1 MIVPKGE
8 RQVNQKQQKKG
19 NKMCLYP
26 TFVKNPKYKPNKK
39 NKGKPPVCKDR
50 RLYYIPVKCGCC
62 IECRKEKQREW
73 RVRLEEELRS
83 NFGYFVTLTI
93 APEQIKNIET
103 DTGLKWEENP
113 NEIATRAL
121 RLFLE
126 RARKDTGKSIRHW
139 CVTELGETGNRIHLH
154 GIFFGQKSA
163 ELIRKHWKYGFV
175 FIGSFC
181 NSRSVNYMTKYMLKV
196 DVKHPTFK
204 QIVLASKGIGNG
216 YLDRLDYLW
225 QKQNY
230 KNINVA
236 TYTFRNGTK
245 MAMPKYY
252 KNKIFTEKE
261 REKMWINN
269 LNRGLLW
276 IYGEKV
282 KADDWHTIDNLRKY
296 WQEYGRQTMG
306 DDPIA
311 WNAAKERRK
320 EEKQRKAI
328 AAMKKSAEKFS
339 TKILTKLPS
348 QAEFSMETKNWNKE
362 TYKRWKQNETYILEK
377 HFNLLGISEYESS

>member
-1 MIVPKGE
+1 
-8 RQVNQKQQKKG
+8 
-19 NKMCLYP
+19 MCLYP
-26 TFVKNPKYKPNKK
+26 TYIKNPKYKPNKK
-39 NKGKPPVCKDR
+39 NKGKPPICTDR
-50 RLYYIPVKCGCC
+50 RLLYIPAKCGCC

-83 NFGYFVTLTI
+83 NYGYFITLTI
-93 APEQIKNIET
+93 SPEGIKDIEEK
-103 DTGLKWEENP
+103 TGLKWKENP
-113 NEIATRAL
+113 NEIATKGL

-126 RARKDTGKSIRHW
+126 RVRKDTGKSMRHW
-139 CVTELGETGNRIHLH
+139 CVTELGEENDRIHLH
-154 GIFFGQKSA
+154 GIFFGQRGA
-163 ELIRKHWKYGFV
+163 ELIKKHWKYGFI
-175 FIGSFC
+175 FIGQYC
-181 NSRSVNYMTKYMLKV
+181 NSRSINYMTKYMLKV

-204 QIVLASKGIGNG
+204 QIVLASAGIGAG
-216 YLDRLDYLW
+216 YTDRLDYLW

-282 KADDWHTIDNLRKY
+282 KADDWKTIDNLRKY
-296 WQEYGRQTMG
+296 WQNYGKTIMG
-306 DDPIA
+306 DNPIA
-311 WNAAKERRK
+311 WNAMKERRK
-320 EEKQRKAI
+320 EEKQRRAI
-328 AAMKKSAEKFS
+328 AEAKKQAEKFG
-339 TKILTKLPS
+339 TENLTKLPL
-348 QAEFSMETKNWNKE
+348 QADFPMERERSKWDDIIEKQFRKNL
-362 TYKRWKQNETYILEK
+362 WKHEQLRRCTTEEYYDA
-377 HFNLLGISEYESS
+377 LGVTGQA

>member
-1 MIVPKGE
+1 
-8 RQVNQKQQKKG
+8 
-19 NKMCLYP
+19 MCLYP
-26 TFVKNPKYKPNKK
+26 TFIKNPKYKPNKK

-50 RLYYIPVKCGCC
+50 RLLYVPVKCGCC

-83 NFGYFVTLTI
+83 NFGYFITLTMSQ
-93 APEQIKNIET
+93 EGIKELEEK
-103 DTGLKWEENP
+103 TGLKWKENP
-113 NEIATRAL
+113 NEIATKGL

-126 RARKDTGKSIRHW
+126 RCRKDTSKSIKHW
-139 CVTELGETGNRIHLH
+139 CVTELGEGNDRIHLH

-163 ELIRKHWKYGFV
+163 ELIKKHWKYGFS
-175 FIGSFC
+175 FIGQYC

-196 DVKHPTFK
+196 DTKHPEFK
-204 QIVLASKGIGNG
+204 QIVLASKGIGAG
-216 YLDRLDYLW
+216 YMDRLDYLW

-236 TYTFRNGTK
+236 TYAFRNGTK

-252 KNKIFTEKE
+252 KDKIFTEKE

-282 KADDWHTIDNLRKY
+282 KADDWETIDNLRKY
-296 WQEYGRQTMG
+296 WQEYGRKIMG
-306 DDPIA
+306 DNPIA
-311 WNAAKERRK
+311 WNAMKERRK
-320 EEKQRKAI
+320 EEKQRQAI
-328 AAMKKSAEKFS
+328 AEAKKLAEKFS
-339 TKILTKLPS
+339 TENLTELPL
-348 QAEFSMETKNWNKE
+348 QADFPMQEEKQEWEDIINQYIKDNIWTFKRVRRCTTSEHCDSLGAFGQAWNSI
-362 TYKRWKQNETYILEK
+362 RQ
-377 HFNLLGISEYESS
+377 

>member
-1 MIVPKGE
+1 
-8 RQVNQKQQKKG
+8 
-19 NKMCLYP
+19 MCLYP

-50 RLYYIPVKCGCC
+50 RLLYIPVKCGCC

-83 NFGYFVTLTI
+83 NFGYFITLTI
-93 APEQIKNIET
+93 SQEGITELEEK
-103 DTGLKWEENP
+103 TGLKWKENP
-113 NEIATRAL
+113 NEIATKGL

-126 RARKDTGKSIRHW
+126 RCRKDTSKSIKHW
-139 CVTELGETGNRIHLH
+139 CVTELGEKYDRIHLH

-163 ELIRKHWKYGFV
+163 KLIKKHWKYGFS
-175 FIGSFC
+175 FIGQYC

-196 DVKHPTFK
+196 DTKHPEFK
-204 QIVLASKGIGNG
+204 QIVLSSKGIGSG
-216 YLDRLDYLW
+216 YMDRLDYLW

-236 TYTFRNGTK
+236 TYAFRNGTK

-282 KADDWHTIDNLRKY
+282 GANDWKTIDNLREY
-296 WQEYGRQTMG
+296 WQKYGREVMG
-306 DDPIA
+306 DNPIA
-311 WNAAKERRK
+311 WNAMKERRK
-320 EEKQRKAI
+320 EEKQRRAI
-328 AAMKKSAEKFS
+328 AEAKKQAGKFS
-339 TKILTKLPS
+339 TENLTELPL
-348 QAEFSMETKNWNKE
+348 QADFPMQETKQGWEDIINQYIKNNMW
-362 TYKRWKQNETYILEK
+362 TFKRARRCTT
-377 HFNLLGISEYESS
+377 SEHCDALNTFGQA

>member
-1 MIVPKGE
+1 
-8 RQVNQKQQKKG
+8 
-19 NKMCLYP
+19 MCLYP
-26 TFVKNPKYKPNKK
+26 TYIKNPKYKPNKK
-39 NKGKPPVCKDR
+39 NKGNPPVCKDR
-50 RLYYIPVKCGCC
+50 RLLYIPTKCGCC

-83 NFGYFVTLTI
+83 NFGYFTTLTI
-93 APEQIKNIET
+93 SPEGIKEIEEKSS
-103 DTGLKWEENP
+103 LKWEENP
-113 NEIATRAL
+113 NEIATKGL

-126 RARKDTGKSIRHW
+126 RVRKETGKSIKHW
-139 CVTELGETGNRIHLH
+139 CVTELGEKKDRIHLH

-175 FIGSFC
+175 FIGGYC

-196 DVKHPTFK
+196 DIKHPTFK
-204 QIVLASKGIGNG
+204 QIVLASAGIGAG
-216 YLDRLDYLW
+216 YMDRLDYLW

-230 KNINVA
+230 HNINVA

-269 LNRGLLW
+269 LNRGLIW

-282 KADDWHTIDNLRKY
+282 KADDWYTIDNLRQY
-296 WQEYGRQTMG
+296 WQNYGCEVMG
-306 DDPIA
+306 DNPIA
-311 WNAAKERRK
+311 WNAMKERRK
-320 EEKQRKAI
+320 EEKQRRAV
-328 AAMKKSAEKFS
+328 ALAKKQAEKFS
-339 TKILTKLPS
+339 TENLTELPL
-348 QAEFSMETKNWNKE
+348 QADFPMQDKKWENMVN
-362 TYKRWKQNETYILEK
+362 QYIK
-377 HFNLLGISEYESS
+377 DNIWTFQRARKYTTTEYYNTLYTN

>member
-1 MIVPKGE
+1 
-8 RQVNQKQQKKG
+8 
-19 NKMCLYP
+19 MCLYP

-39 NKGKPPVCKDR
+39 NKSRPPICWDR
-50 RLYYIPVKCGCC
+50 RLYYIPTKCGCC

-83 NFGYFVTLTI
+83 NFGYFTTLTI
-93 APEQIKNIET
+93 APEHIKNLEA

-126 RARKDTGKSIRHW
+126 RARKETGKSIRHW
-139 CVTELGETGNRIHLH
+139 CITELGEEGDRIHLH

-163 ELIRKHWKYGFV
+163 ELVRKHWKYGFV
-175 FIGSFC
+175 FIGYCC

-196 DVKHPTFK
+196 DIKHPTFK
-204 QIVLASKGIGNG
+204 QIVLASKGIGSG

-236 TYTFRNGTK
+236 TYTFRNGTR
-245 MAMPKYY
+245 MAMPRYF
-252 KNKIFTEKE
+252 KNKLFTDKE
-261 REKMWINN
+261 RERMWINN

-282 KADDWHTIDNLRKY
+282 KANDWKTIDNLRRY
-296 WQEYGRQTMG
+296 WQEFGRNVMG

-311 WNAAKERRK
+311 WNAMKERRK
-320 EEKQRKAI
+320 EEKQRRAI
-328 AAMKKSAEKFS
+328 AEAKKLAEKFG
-339 TKILTKLPS
+339 TEIL
-348 QAEFSMETKNWNKE
+348 AEEAPLQDEFPRQENDWDENVHEYWSENKE
-362 TYKRWKQNETYILEK
+362 HILEK
-377 HFNLLGISEYESS
+377 HCRLLGTSE

>member
-1 MIVPKGE
+1 
-8 RQVNQKQQKKG
+8 
-19 NKMCLYP
+19 MCLYP

-50 RLYYIPVKCGCC
+50 RLLYIPAKCGYC

-83 NFGYFVTLTI
+83 NFGYFITLTI
-93 APEQIKNIET
+93 SQEGIKELEEK
-103 DTGLKWEENP
+103 TGLKWKENP
-113 NEIATRAL
+113 NEIATKGL

-126 RARKDTGKSIRHW
+126 RCRKDTSKSIKHW
-139 CVTELGETGNRIHLH
+139 CVTELGGENDRIHLH

-163 ELIRKHWKYGFV
+163 ELIKKHWKYGFS
-175 FIGSFC
+175 FIGQYC

-196 DVKHPTFK
+196 DTKHPEFK
-204 QIVLASKGIGNG
+204 QIVLASKGIGAG
-216 YLDRLDYLW
+216 YMDRLDYLW

-236 TYTFRNGTK
+236 TYTLRNGTK

-282 KADDWHTIDNLRKY
+282 KADDWKTIDNLRTY
-296 WQEYGRQTMG
+296 WQEYGREVMG
-306 DDPIA
+306 DNPIA

-320 EEKQRKAI
+320 EEKQRRAI
-328 AAMKKSAEKFS
+328 AEAKKLAEKFS
-339 TKILTKLPS
+339 TENLIELPL
-348 QAEFSMETKNWNKE
+348 QADFPMQEKKQEWEDIINQYIKDDIWTF
-362 TYKRWKQNETYILEK
+362 KRVRKCTT
-377 HFNLLGISEYESS
+377 SEHYDALSAIGQA

>member
-1 MIVPKGE
+1 
-8 RQVNQKQQKKG
+8 
-19 NKMCLYP
+19 MCLYP

-50 RLYYIPVKCGCC
+50 RLYYIPTKCGCC

-93 APEQIKNIET
+93 SPKGIKELEERT
-103 DTGLKWEENP
+103 DLNWKLNP
-113 NEIATRAL
+113 NEIATKAL

-139 CVTELGETGNRIHLH
+139 CVTELGEEGDRIHLH

-163 ELIRKHWKYGFV
+163 ELIKKHWKYGFS
-175 FIGSFC
+175 FIGQYC

-196 DVKHPTFK
+196 DTKHPTFK
-204 QIVLASKGIGNG
+204 QIVLASSGIGAG
-216 YLDRLDYLW
+216 YMDRLDYLW

-230 KNINVA
+230 KQINVA

-245 MAMPKYY
+245 VAMPKYY

-261 REKMWINN
+261 RERMWINN

-276 IYGEKV
+276 IFGEKV
-282 KADDWHTIDNLRKY
+282 EANDWKTIDDLRRY
-296 WQEYGRQTMG
+296 WQEYGRTVMG
-306 DDPIA
+306 DNPIA
-311 WNAAKERRK
+311 WNAMKERRK
-320 EEKQRKAI
+320 EEKQRKAV
-328 AAMKKSAEKFS
+328 AEAKKSAEKFS

-348 QAEFSMETKNWNKE
+348 QAEFSMQRKGQDINVKKFQEENLE
-362 TYKRWKQNETYILEK
+362 FILK
-377 HFNLLGISEYESS
+377 IHARVLGISKNQQYEPSSYR

>member
-1 MIVPKGE
+1 
-8 RQVNQKQQKKG
+8 
-19 NKMCLYP
+19 MCLYP
-26 TFVKNPKYKPNKK
+26 TYLKNPKYRPNKK

-50 RLYYIPVKCGCC
+50 RLLYIPTKCGCC

-83 NFGYFVTLTI
+83 NFGYFTTLTI
-93 APEQIKNIET
+93 SPEGIKEIEEKSS
-103 DTGLKWEENP
+103 LKWEENP
-113 NEIATRAL
+113 NEIATKGL

-126 RARKDTGKSIRHW
+126 RVRKETGKSIKHW
-139 CVTELGETGNRIHLH
+139 CVTELGEKKDRIHLH

-175 FIGSFC
+175 FIGGYC
-181 NSRSVNYMTKYMLKV
+181 NSRSINYMTKYMLKV
-196 DVKHPTFK
+196 DIKHPLFK
-204 QIVLASKGIGNG
+204 QIVLASAGIGAG
-216 YLDRLDYLW
+216 YMDRLDYLW

-252 KNKIFTEKE
+252 KDKIFTEKE

-282 KADDWHTIDNLRKY
+282 KADDWKTIDNLREY
-296 WQEYGRQTMG
+296 WQKYGRETMG
-306 DDPIA
+306 DNPIA
-311 WNAAKERRK
+311 WNAMKERRK
-320 EEKQRKAI
+320 EEKQRRAV
-328 AAMKKSAEKFS
+328 ALAKKHAEKFG
-339 TKILTKLPS
+339 TENLTKLPL
-348 QAEFSMETKNWNKE
+348 QADFPMER
-362 TYKRWKQNETYILEK
+362 KRHEWDDIIEK
-377 HFNLLGISEYESS
+377 HLKENLWKYEQLRECSTEELYDALGIMGQA

>member
-1 MIVPKGE
+1 
-8 RQVNQKQQKKG
+8 
-19 NKMCLYP
+19 MCLYP
-26 TFVKNPKYKPNKK
+26 TYIKNPKYKPSKK
-39 NKGKPPVCKDR
+39 NKGKPPVCEDM
-50 RLYYIPVKCGCC
+50 RLLYIPTKCGCC

-83 NFGYFVTLTI
+83 NFGYFTTLTI
-93 APEQIKNIET
+93 SPEGIKEIEEKS
-103 DTGLKWEENP
+103 GLKWEENP
-113 NEIATRAL
+113 NEIATKGL

-126 RARKDTGKSIRHW
+126 RVRKDIGKSIKHW
-139 CVTELGETGNRIHLH
+139 CVTELGEKKDRIHLH

-163 ELIRKHWKYGFV
+163 ELIKKHWKYGFV
-175 FIGSFC
+175 FIGGYC

-196 DVKHPTFK
+196 DIKHPLFK
-204 QIVLASKGIGNG
+204 QIVLASPGIGAG
-216 YLDRLDYLW
+216 YMDRLDYLW

-230 KNINVA
+230 KNIDVA

-282 KADDWHTIDNLRKY
+282 KADDWKTIDNLRKY
-296 WQEYGRQTMG
+296 WQNYGREVMG
-306 DDPIA
+306 DNPIA
-311 WNAAKERRK
+311 WNAMKEHRK
-320 EEKQRKAI
+320 EEKQRKYI
-328 AAMKKSAEKFS
+328 AEAKKIAD
-339 TKILTKLPS
+339 KIVTENLTKLPL
-348 QAEFSMETKNWNKE
+348 QADFPMQEKKIKWEDTINQYIKNNIWAFQRVRRCTTRE
-362 TYKRWKQNETYILEK
+362 HYDT
-377 HFNLLGISEYESS
+377 LGAIGQA

>member
-1 MIVPKGE
+1 
-8 RQVNQKQQKKG
+8 
-19 NKMCLYP
+19 MCLYP
-26 TFVKNPKYKPNKK
+26 TYIKNPKYKPNKK

-50 RLYYIPVKCGCC
+50 RLLYIPTKCGCC

-73 RVRLEEELRS
+73 RVRLEEEMRS
-83 NFGYFVTLTI
+83 NFGYFTTLTI
-93 APEQIKNIET
+93 SPEGIKEIEEKS
-103 DTGLKWEENP
+103 GLKWEENP
-113 NEIATRAL
+113 NEIATKGL

-126 RARKDTGKSIRHW
+126 RVRKDIGKSIKHW
-139 CVTELGETGNRIHLH
+139 CVTELGEKKDRIHLH

-175 FIGSFC
+175 FIGGYC

-196 DVKHPTFK
+196 DIKHPEFK
-204 QIVLASKGIGNG
+204 QIVLASAGIGAG
-216 YLDRLDYLW
+216 YMDRLDYLW

-269 LNRGLLW
+269 LNRGLIW

-282 KADDWHTIDNLRKY
+282 KADDWKTIDNLRKY
-296 WQEYGRQTMG
+296 WQNYGREVMG
-306 DDPIA
+306 DNPIA
-311 WNAAKERRK
+311 WNAMKERRK
-320 EEKQRKAI
+320 EEKQRRAV
-328 AAMKKSAEKFS
+328 ALAKKQAEKFS
-339 TKILTKLPS
+339 TENLIELPL
-348 QAEFSMETKNWNKE
+348 QADFPM
-362 TYKRWKQNETYILEK
+362 QEK
-377 HFNLLGISEYESS
+377 GIEWENVVNQYVKDNMWAFLRVRRCATGEHYDALGAIGQA

>member
-1 MIVPKGE
+1 
-8 RQVNQKQQKKG
+8 
-19 NKMCLYP
+19 MCLYP
-26 TFVKNPKYKPNKK
+26 TYIKNPKYKPNKK

-50 RLYYIPVKCGCC
+50 RLLYIPTKCGCC

-83 NFGYFVTLTI
+83 NFGYFTTLTI
-93 APEQIKNIET
+93 SPEGIKEIEEKS
-103 DTGLKWEENP
+103 GLKWEENP
-113 NEIATRAL
+113 NEIATKGL

-126 RARKDTGKSIRHW
+126 RVRKDIGKSIKHW
-139 CVTELGETGNRIHLH
+139 CVTELGEKKDRIHLH

-175 FIGSFC
+175 FIGGYC

-196 DVKHPTFK
+196 DIKHPTFK
-204 QIVLASKGIGNG
+204 QIVLASAGIGAG
-216 YLDRLDYLW
+216 YMDRLDYLW

-269 LNRGLLW
+269 LNRGLIW

-282 KADDWHTIDNLRKY
+282 KADDWKTIDNLRKY
-296 WQEYGRQTMG
+296 WQNYGCEIMG
-306 DDPIA
+306 DNPIA
-311 WNAAKERRK
+311 WNAMKERRK
-320 EEKQRKAI
+320 EEKQRRAV
-328 AAMKKSAEKFS
+328 ALAKKQAEKFS
-339 TKILTKLPS
+339 TENLTKLPL
-348 QAEFSMETKNWNKE
+348 QADFPIQEKEIEWENTVNQYIKDNMWAFQRVRRCTTKEHYEFLGEI
-362 TYKRWKQNETYILEK
+362 KQV
-377 HFNLLGISEYESS
+377 

>member
-1 MIVPKGE
+1 
-8 RQVNQKQQKKG
+8 
-19 NKMCLYP
+19 MCLYP
-26 TFVKNPKYKPNKK
+26 TYIKNPKYKPNKK
-39 NKGKPPVCKDR
+39 NNGKPPICKDR
-50 RLYYIPVKCGCC
+50 RLLYIPTKCGCC

-73 RVRLEEELRS
+73 RVRLEEEMRS
-83 NFGYFVTLTI
+83 NFGYFTTLTI
-93 APEQIKNIET
+93 GPEGIKDIEKK
-103 DTGLKWEENP
+103 TGLKWEENP
-113 NEIATRAL
+113 NEIATKGL

-126 RARKDTGKSIRHW
+126 RVRKETGKSIKHW
-139 CVTELGETGNRIHLH
+139 CATELGEKNDRIHLH

-175 FIGSFC
+175 FIGGYC

-196 DVKHPTFK
+196 DIKHPTFK
-204 QIVLASKGIGNG
+204 QIVLASAGIGTG

-252 KNKIFTEKE
+252 KNKIFTDKE

-282 KADDWHTIDNLRKY
+282 RADDWKTIDNLREY
-296 WQEYGRQTMG
+296 WQNYGKTVMG
-306 DDPIA
+306 DNPIA
-311 WNAAKERRK
+311 WNAMKERRK
-320 EEKQRKAI
+320 EEKQRRAV
-328 AAMKKSAEKFS
+328 ALAKKQAEKFG
-339 TKILTKLPS
+339 TENLTELPL
-348 QAEFSMETKNWNKE
+348 QVDFPMQEEKQEWNKLIGE
-362 TYKRWKQNETYILEK
+362 YIQSNYWTFKRVRKCTTSELVDT
-377 HFNLLGISEYESS
+377 LGAMGWA

>member
-1 MIVPKGE
+1 
-8 RQVNQKQQKKG
+8 
-19 NKMCLYP
+19 MCLYP

-39 NKGKPPVCKDR
+39 NNGKPPVCKDR

-83 NFGYFVTLTI
+83 NYGYFITLTI
-93 APEQIKNIET
+93 SPEGIKELEKQ
-103 DTGLKWEENP
+103 TGLNWELNP
-113 NEIATRAL
+113 NEIASKGL

-126 RARKDTGKSIRHW
+126 RARKDTGKSVKHW
-139 CVTELGETGNRIHLH
+139 CVTELGEEKDRIHLH

-163 ELIRKHWKYGFV
+163 ELIKKHWKYGFS
-175 FIGSFC
+175 FIGQYC

-196 DVKHPTFK
+196 DVKHPEFK
-204 QIVLASKGIGNG
+204 QIVLASPGIGAG
-216 YLDRLDYLW
+216 YMDRLDYLW

-252 KNKIFTEKE
+252 RDKIFTDKE

-282 KADDWHTIDNLRKY
+282 KADDWETIDSLRQY
-296 WQEYGRQTMG
+296 WQKYGREVMG
-306 DDPIA
+306 DNPIA
-311 WNAAKERRK
+311 WNAAKVRRK
-320 EEKQRKAI
+320 EEKQRKAV
-328 AAMKKSAEKFS
+328 AEAKKLAEKFS
-339 TKILTKLPS
+339 TEILTELPL
-348 QAEFSMETKNWNKE
+348 QAEFPMQKNDWNEDIERYRARNME
-362 TYKRWKQNETYILEK
+362 YILDK
-377 HFNLLGISEYESS
+377 HFRLLGISE

>member
-1 MIVPKGE
+1 
-8 RQVNQKQQKKG
+8 
-19 NKMCLYP
+19 MCLYP

-50 RLYYIPVKCGCC
+50 RLYYIPTKCGCC

-83 NFGYFVTLTI
+83 NFGYFITLTI
-93 APEQIKNIET
+93 SPEGIKELEER
-103 DTGLKWEENP
+103 TGLNWKLNP
-113 NEIATRAL
+113 NEIATKGL

-139 CVTELGETGNRIHLH
+139 CVTELGEEGDRIHLH

-163 ELIRKHWKYGFV
+163 ELIKKHWKYGFS
-175 FIGSFC
+175 FIGQYC
-181 NSRSVNYMTKYMLKV
+181 NSKSVNYMTKYMLKV
-196 DVKHPTFK
+196 DIKHPTFK
-204 QIVLASKGIGNG
+204 QIVLASSGIGAG
-216 YLDRLDYLW
+216 YMDRLDYLW

-230 KNINVA
+230 KQIDVA

-252 KNKIFTEKE
+252 KNKIFTDKE
-261 REKMWINN
+261 RERMWINN

-276 IYGEKV
+276 IFGEKV
-282 KADDWHTIDNLRKY
+282 KADDWKTIDNLRKY
-296 WQEYGRQTMG
+296 WQEYGRTIMG
-306 DDPIA
+306 DDPIM
-311 WNAAKERRK
+311 WNAMKERRK

-328 AAMKKSAEKFS
+328 AEAKKLAEKFS
-339 TKILTKLPS
+339 TKILTRLPS
-348 QAEFSMETKNWNKE
+348 QAEFSMQKKE
-362 TYKRWKQNETYILEK
+362 QDINIQKFQEENLEFILEK
-377 HFNLLGISEYESS
+377 HARALGISKNQQYELSSYR

>member
-1 MIVPKGE
+1 
-8 RQVNQKQQKKG
+8 
-19 NKMCLYP
+19 MCLYP
-26 TFVKNPKYKPNKK
+26 TFLKNPKYKPNKK
-39 NKGKPPVCKDR
+39 NKGKPPICTDR
-50 RLYYIPVKCGCC
+50 RLLYIPVKCGCC

-83 NFGYFVTLTI
+83 NFGYFTTLTI
-93 APEQIKNIET
+93 SPEGIKEIEEK
-103 DTGLKWEENP
+103 TGLKWEENP
-113 NEIATRAL
+113 NEIATKAL

-126 RARKDTGKSIRHW
+126 RVRKEVKKSIKHW
-139 CVTELGETGNRIHLH
+139 CVTELGEKKDRIHLH

-175 FIGSFC
+175 FIGDYC
-181 NSRSVNYMTKYMLKV
+181 NTRSVNYMSKYMLKV
-196 DVKHPTFK
+196 DIKHPTFK
-204 QIVLASKGIGNG
+204 QIVLASAGIGSG
-216 YLDRLDYLW
+216 YFDRLDHLW

-261 REKMWINN
+261 RERMWINN

-282 KADDWHTIDNLRKY
+282 KADDWSTIDNLRQY
-296 WQEYGRQTMG
+296 WQKYGHDVMG

-311 WNAAKERRK
+311 WNAMKERRK
-320 EEKQRKAI
+320 EEKQRRAI
-328 AAMKKSAEKFS
+328 AEAKKLAEKFS
-339 TKILTKLPS
+339 TKNLTKLPL
-348 QAEFSMETKNWNKE
+348 QADFS
-362 TYKRWKQNETYILEK
+362 RQLNEWDEELEK
-377 HFNLLGISEYESS
+377 ARKRNKTYFMERHCELLGVEV

>member
-1 MIVPKGE
+1 
-8 RQVNQKQQKKG
+8 
-19 NKMCLYP
+19 MCLYP

-50 RLYYIPVKCGCC
+50 RLLYIPVKCGCC

-83 NFGYFVTLTI
+83 NFGYFITLTI
-93 APEQIKNIET
+93 SQEGIAELEEK
-103 DTGLKWEENP
+103 TGLKWKENP
-113 NEIATRAL
+113 NEIATKGL

-126 RARKDTGKSIRHW
+126 RCRKDTSKSIKHW
-139 CVTELGETGNRIHLH
+139 CVTELGEKNDRIHLH

-163 ELIRKHWKYGFV
+163 ELIKKHWKYGFS
-175 FIGSFC
+175 FIGQYC
-181 NSRSVNYMTKYMLKV
+181 NSQSVNYMTKYMLKV
-196 DVKHPTFK
+196 DTKHPEFK
-204 QIVLASKGIGNG
+204 QIVLSSKGIGSG
-216 YLDRLDYLW
+216 YMDRLDYLW

-282 KADDWHTIDNLRKY
+282 KADDWGTIDNLRSY
-296 WQEYGRQTMG
+296 WQKYGREVMG

-311 WNAAKERRK
+311 WNAMKERRK
-320 EEKQRKAI
+320 EEKQRRAI
-328 AAMKKSAEKFS
+328 AEAKKQAEKFS
-339 TKILTKLPS
+339 TENLTELPL
-348 QAEFSMETKNWNKE
+348 QADFPMQEK
-362 TYKRWKQNETYILEK
+362 KQGWEDIINQYIKDSIWAFQRVRRCTTSE
-377 HFNLLGISEYESS
+377 HCDALGVFGQA

>member
-1 MIVPKGE
+1 
-8 RQVNQKQQKKG
+8 
-19 NKMCLYP
+19 MCLYP
-26 TFVKNPKYKPNKK
+26 TYIKNPKYKPNKK

-50 RLYYIPVKCGCC
+50 RLLYIPTKCGCC

-83 NFGYFVTLTI
+83 NFGYFTTLTI
-93 APEQIKNIET
+93 SPEGIKEIEEKS
-103 DTGLKWEENP
+103 GLKWEENP
-113 NEIATRAL
+113 NEIATKGL

-126 RARKDTGKSIRHW
+126 RVRKDIGKSIKHW
-139 CVTELGETGNRIHLH
+139 CVTELGEKKDRIHLH

-175 FIGSFC
+175 FIGGYC

-196 DVKHPTFK
+196 DIKHPEFK
-204 QIVLASKGIGNG
+204 QIVLASAGIGAG
-216 YLDRLDYLW
+216 YMDRLDYLW

-282 KADDWHTIDNLRKY
+282 KADDWKTIDNLREY
-296 WQEYGRQTMG
+296 WQKYGCEVMG
-306 DDPIA
+306 DNPIA
-311 WNAAKERRK
+311 WNAMKERRK
-320 EEKQRKAI
+320 EEKQRRAV
-328 AAMKKSAEKFS
+328 ALAKKQAEKFGTENLIELPLQADFPMQEEKQEWDRLIEKYIQANYWTFERVRRCTTS
-339 TKILTKLPS
+339 KLYES
-348 QAEFSMETKNWNKE
+348 
-362 TYKRWKQNETYILEK
+362 
-377 HFNLLGISEYESS
+377 LGIMGQA

>member
-1 MIVPKGE
+1 
-8 RQVNQKQQKKG
+8 
-19 NKMCLYP
+19 MCLYP
-26 TFVKNPKYKPNKK
+26 TYFKNPKYLPNKK
-39 NKGKPPVCKDR
+39 NKGKPPVCKDK
-50 RLYYIPVKCGCC
+50 RLLYIPGKCGCC

-73 RVRLEEELRS
+73 RVRLEEELRTS
-83 NFGYFVTLTI
+83 FGYFTTLTI
-93 APEQIKNIET
+93 SPEKIKEIESI
-103 DTGLKWEENP
+103 TGLKWEENP
-113 NEIATRAL
+113 NEIATKAI

-126 RARKDTGKSIRHW
+126 RVRKDTGKSIKHW
-139 CVTELGETGNRIHLH
+139 CVTELGEKKDRIHLH

-175 FIGSFC
+175 FIGGFC

-196 DVKHPTFK
+196 DIKHPEFK
-204 QIVLASKGIGNG
+204 QIVLASKGIGSG
-216 YLDRLDYLW
+216 YTDRLDYLW

-261 REKMWINN
+261 RETMWINN

-282 KADDWHTIDNLRKY
+282 KADDWETIDNLRKY
-296 WQEYGRQTMG
+296 WQKYGREIMG
-306 DDPIA
+306 DNPIA
-311 WNAAKERRK
+311 WNAMKERRK
-320 EEKQRKAI
+320 EEKQRRAI
-328 AAMKKSAEKFS
+328 AEARKQAEKFS
-339 TKILTKLPS
+339 TEILTELPL
-348 QAEFSMETKNWNKE
+348 QAEFPMQEANKE
-362 TYKRWKQNETYILEK
+362 WNELINE
-377 HFNLLGISEYESS
+377 NLNHAIHMFRHISRCATSGAF

>member
-1 MIVPKGE
+1 
-8 RQVNQKQQKKG
+8 
-19 NKMCLYP
+19 MCLYP
-26 TFVKNPKYKPNKK
+26 KFIKNPKYKPNKK
-39 NKGKPPVCKDR
+39 NKGKPPVCSDR
-50 RLYYIPVKCGCC
+50 RLYYIPTKCGCC

-73 RVRLEEELRS
+73 RVRLDEELRW

-93 APEQIKNIET
+93 SPEGIKELEER
-103 DTGLKWEENP
+103 TGLNWELNP
-113 NEIATRAL
+113 NEIAAKGL

-139 CVTELGETGNRIHLH
+139 CVTELGEEGDRIHLH

-163 ELIRKHWKYGFV
+163 ELIAKHWKYGFS
-175 FIGSFC
+175 FIGQYCS
-181 NSRSVNYMTKYMLKV
+181 SRSVNYITKYMLKV
-196 DVKHPTFK
+196 DIKHPTFK
-204 QIVLASKGIGNG
+204 QVVLASAGIGAG
-216 YLDRLDYLW
+216 YMQRSDYLW

-230 KNINVA
+230 KQINVA

-252 KNKIFTEKE
+252 KYKIFTDEE
-261 REKMWINN
+261 REIMWINN

-282 KADDWHTIDNLRKY
+282 KADDWKTIDNLRRY
-296 WQEYGRQTMG
+296 WQEYGRTVMG

-311 WNAAKERRK
+311 WNAMKERRK

-328 AAMKKSAEKFS
+328 AEAKKLAEKFS

-348 QAEFSMETKNWNKE
+348 QAEFSMKMKNWEESICEHWERSKA
-362 TYKRWKQNETYILEK
+362 YILEQ
-377 HFNLLGISEYESS
+377 HHSLLGISE